1 MRLFPK
7 RSRKG
12 RENRLPAVAPPAPER
27 LNTTLPE
34 GATDD
39 LVIRMWLA
47 GRPAT
52 TKEAYLADIA
62 ALQAFTSGLPL
73 AQINLL
79 HLQRFVERLSAD
91 LAPATVARRVSA
103 AKSLLTFCQK
113 SGYTTFNVG
122 AALRAPKVEEK
133 LAERIMSESQ
143 VHRMLAL
150 EENPRNHAILRL
162 LYNAGLRVSE
172 LCALTWNDVQER
184 AGLGGQIRA
193 YGKGSKER
201 YILISTETYQEVMAL
216 KGDVLDFAPVF
227 TSRKKKWGGQLTR
240 GQINRIVEAA
250 AVRAGIATYQETNA
264 AGELVTR
271 SLVSPHWLRHAHASH
286 AIDKGAPLPLVRDTL
301 GHASIATTNKYTH
314 ARPGTSSGTYLA
326 V

>member
-12 RENRLPAVAPPAPER
+12 RDKRLPVAQPPAPER

-39 LVIRMWLA
+39 LVVHMWLA
-47 GRPAT
+47 GRPET
-52 TKEAYLADIA
+52 TKAAYLAAIT
-62 ALQAFTSGLPL
+62 ALQAFTGGLSL
-73 AQINLL
+73 GQINLL
-79 HLQRFVERLSAD
+79 HLQEFIERLSAD
-91 LAPATVARRVSA
+91 LAPASVAQRISA
-103 AKSLLTFCQK
+103 VKSLLTFAQK
-113 SGYTTFNVG
+113 AGYTTFNVG
-122 AALRAPKVEEK
+122 AALRSPKVEER

-143 VHRMLAL
+143 TQRLLAL

-193 YGKGSKER
+193 YGKGQKER
-201 YILISTETYQEVMAL
+201 YILISAETYQEIVAL
-216 KGDVLDFAPVF
+216 KGNTLDFAPVF
-227 TSRKKKWGGQLTR
+227 SSRKHANGGQLTR
-240 GQINRIVEAA
+240 GQINRVVEQAA
-250 AVRAGIATYQETNA
+250 IRAGIATYQESNA
-264 AGELVTR
+264 QGELITR

-314 ARPGTSSGTYLA
+314 ARPGASSGTYLA

>member
-1 MRLFPK
+1 
-7 RSRKG
+7 
-12 RENRLPAVAPPAPER
+12 
-27 LNTTLPE
+27 
-34 GATDD
+34 
-39 LVIRMWLA
+39 MWLA

>member
-1 MRLFPK
+1 MRLFPR

-12 RENRLPAVAPPAPER
+12 RENRLPATRPPVPEP
-27 LNTTLPE
+27 LNTILPPD
-34 GATDD
+34 ATDE
-39 LVIRMWLA
+39 LVIRLWLA

-52 TKEAYLADIA
+52 TQAAYRADLAQ
-62 ALQAFTSGLPL
+62 LSAFTGVSLKQL
-73 AQINLL
+73 NLL
-79 HLQRFVERLSAD
+79 HLQQYVERLSEE
-91 LAPATVARRVSA
+91 LAPATVARRISA
-103 AKSLLTFCQK
+103 VKSLLTFAQK

-122 AALRAPKVEEK
+122 AALRSPKVEEK

-172 LCALTWNDVQER
+172 LCALTWNDVQDRGEM
-184 AGLGGQIRA
+184 GGQIRA
-193 YGKGSKER
+193 LGKGAKER
-201 YILISTETYQEVMAL
+201 YILISAETYQELVAL

-227 TSRKKKWGGQLTR
+227 ASRKKTNGGQLTR
-240 GQINRIVEAA
+240 GQINRIVEQAA
-250 AVRAGIATYQETNA
+250 IRAGIATYQETNS

-286 AIDKGAPLPLVRDTL
+286 AIEKGAPLPLVRDTL

-314 ARPGTSSGTYLA
+314 ARP
-326 V
+326 